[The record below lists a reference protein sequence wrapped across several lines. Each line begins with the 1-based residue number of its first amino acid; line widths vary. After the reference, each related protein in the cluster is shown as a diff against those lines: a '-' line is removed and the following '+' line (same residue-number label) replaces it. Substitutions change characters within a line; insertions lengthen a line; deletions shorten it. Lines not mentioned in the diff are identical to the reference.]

1 VPQRGAVRIVTWAI
15 WLVVFLVLVGFVAK
29 NVEPATLRFYFDL
42 NLEAPLI
49 EILFAAFVVGSLFG
63 IVALLPRLLRQRREM
78 ARLRRESRERSA
90 PPAPPLSGL

>member
-1 VPQRGAVRIVTWAI
+1 MRIVTWAL

-42 NLEAPLI
+42 GFEAPLV
-49 EILFAAFVVGSLFG
+49 ELLFAAFAAGSLFG
-63 IVALLPRLLRQRREM
+63 IVALLPRVLRQRREI
-78 ARLRRESRERSA
+78 ARLRREDRARAE

>member
-1 VPQRGAVRIVTWAI
+1 MRIVTWAI

-42 NLEAPLI
+42 SLEAPLI
-49 EILFAAFVVGSLFG
+49 EILFVAFAIGSIFG
-63 IVALLPRLLRQRREM
+63 VLALVPRLLRQRREI
-78 ARLRRESRERSA
+78 ARLQRERRERAA